1 MSNYFSLD
9 EMKRVIEQYIMN
21 EVEHIVKDAELEAKI
36 QVERRIREITGKV
49 AAQVFAQFNFRV
61 NETDLVIHV
70 NTKDLKLI

>member
-9 EMKRVIEQYIMN
+9 ELKRVIEQYIMN

-49 AAQVFAQFNFRV
+49 AAQVFHQFSFRMQ
-61 NETDLVIHV
+61 EQDLIIHV
-70 NTKDLKLI
+70 NTKDLKL